1 MKTFLPEFSSRG
13 RHNYPGPA
21 TSWHTYHHTNT
32 VLYCNVLFCT
42 VLFCTVLYCHILTHI
57 SPLQPEAVQRCCHL
71 SCFTSSHWPLVH
83 QNPSRWPEIEV
94 TGDAVRQLMRC
105 NVELQTDFDHHWLV
119 KILYG
124 LEDIY
129 LYPAPRLVFC
139 CMLITNFR

>member
-1 MKTFLPEFSSRG
+1 MRTINENLLAGVFLSRSPQLP
-13 RHNYPGPA
+13 RPCHILIHISPTLYC
-21 TSWHTYHHTNT
+21 T
-32 VLYCNVLFCT
+32 VLY
-42 VLFCTVLYCHILTHI
+42 CTVLYCHILTHI
-57 SPLQPEAVQRCCHL
+57 SQLQPQAVQRCCHI
-71 SCFTSSHWPLVH
+71 SCFTSSHWPVVH

-129 LYPAPRLVFC
+129 ISIPSPPPGVLLHVNHK
-139 CMLITNFR
+139 L